1 MPSTNMLRA
10 RGDTEKGHYMKN
22 AARLVLAALLLAPL
36 ATPALADHRAPTP
49 EERGRIEAVLA
60 QEGFTSWGEIEL
72 DDGKVWEVDDAI
84 HSDGREYDLEL
95 DINTL
100 EITDRDP
107 D

>member
-1 MPSTNMLRA
+1 
-10 RGDTEKGHYMKN
+10 MKN
-22 AARLVLAALLLAPL
+22 ATRLALAALLVAPL
-36 ATPALADHRAPTP
+36 ATPVLADDDRAPTP